1 MPATHEWAESNGSG
15 EVETKP
21 IANINFGSNDSAE
34 LNTTTYPI
42 TRGNASFEKYIRCFF
57 SGVFT
62 EISNM
67 KFWRSDVLGYK
78 TGETLKAAA
87 NEVYVQPTDVANA
100 DSDIPL
106 NVGSALDID
115 SAEGDPTIVEGA
127 TGVTGYTGYIRLQLH
142 TTGSTPSGSVFQKTL
157 MFQYDEV

>member
-1 MPATHEWAESNGSG
+1 MSATHAFSESNTVS
-15 EVETKP
+15 EVVHDG
-21 IANINFGSNDSAE
+21 IANLNFGSNDSYE

-42 TRGNASFEKYIRCFF
+42 TRGNASFEKYMRCKF
-57 SGVFT
+57 SGTFT

-67 KFWRSDVLGYK
+67 KFWRSDTNGYK

-87 NEVYVQPTDVANA
+87 NVAFATPSATPNA

-106 NVGSALDID
+106 NVGTSLSIQAADG
-115 SAEGDPTIVEGA
+115 SSTITA
-127 TGVTGYTGYIRLQLH
+127 PGYTKYMRLQLQ

-157 MFQYDEV
+157 TFQYDEV

>member
-1 MPATHEWAESNGSG
+1 MSAIHQFSESNLVG
-15 EVETKP
+15 EVEAIP
-21 IANINFGSNDSAE
+21 ITNLNFGSVDDHE

-42 TRGNASFEKYIRCFF
+42 TRGNSSFEKYLRCKFTDT
-57 SGVFT
+57 FT

-87 NEVYVQPTDVANA
+87 NVAFATPSATPNA

-106 NVGSALDID
+106 NVGASLAIQSA
-115 SAEGDPTIVEGA
+115 AGTTTITA
-127 TGVTGYTGYIRLQLH
+127 PGYTKYIRLQIQ
-142 TTGSTPSGSVFQKTL
+142 TTVSTPSGSVFQKTL
-157 MFQYDEV
+157 TFQYDEV

>member
-1 MPATHEWAESNGSG
+1 MPATHEFSESNLVG
-15 EVETKP
+15 EVVQDG
-21 IANINFGSNDSAE
+21 IANLNFGSVDDHE

-42 TRGNASFEKYIRCFF
+42 TRGDASFEKYIRAKF
-57 SGVFT
+57 SDSFT

-87 NEVYVQPTDVANA
+87 NVAFATPSATPNA

-106 NVGSALDID
+106 VVGSALAIQ
-115 SAEGDPTIVEGA
+115 SAAGTTTITA
-127 TGVTGYTGYIRLQLH
+127 PGYTKYIRLQIQ

-157 MFQYDEV
+157 TMQYDEV

>member
-1 MPATHEWAESNGSG
+1 MSATHQFSESNLVG
-15 EVETKP
+15 EVVHDG
-21 IANINFGSNDSAE
+21 IANLNLGSNDSYE

-42 TRGNASFEKYIRCFF
+42 TRGQSSFEKYLRCKF
-57 SGVFT
+57 SDSFT

-87 NEVYVQPTDVANA
+87 NVAFATPSATPNA

-106 NVGSALDID
+106 N
-115 SAEGDPTIVEGA
+115 EGA
-127 TGVTGYTGYIRLQLH
+127 SLAIQSAAGTTTITAPGYTKYMRLQLQ
-142 TTGSTPSGSVFQKTL
+142 TTGSTPSGAVFQKTL
-157 MFQYDEV
+157 TFQYDEV

>member
-1 MPATHEWAESNGSG
+1 MSAIHQFSESNLVG
-15 EVETKP
+15 EVEAIP
-21 IANINFGSNDSAE
+21 ITNLNFGSVDDHE

-42 TRGNASFEKYIRCFF
+42 TRGNSSFEKYLRCKFTDT
-57 SGVFT
+57 FT

-87 NEVYVQPTDVANA
+87 NVAYVQPSATPNA

-106 NVGSALDID
+106 NVGASLAIQSSA
-115 SAEGDPTIVEGA
+115 GTTTITA
-127 TGVTGYTGYIRLQLH
+127 PGYTKYIRLQLQ
-142 TTGSTPSGSVFQKTL
+142 TTGSTPSGAVFQKVLT
-157 MFQYDEV
+157 FQFDEV

>member
-1 MPATHEWAESNGSG
+1 MPATHQFSESNLT
-15 EVETKP
+15 EVVQDG
-21 IANINFGSNDSAE
+21 IANLNFGSVDDHE

-42 TRGNASFEKYIRCFF
+42 TRGQSSFEKYLRCKF
-57 SGVFT
+57 SDTFT

-87 NEVYVQPTDVANA
+87 NVAFATPSATPNA
-100 DSDIPL
+100 DSNIPL
-106 NVGSALDID
+106 N
-115 SAEGDPTIVEGA
+115 EGA
-127 TGVTGYTGYIRLQLH
+127 SLAIQSAAGTTTITAPGYTKYMRLQLQ

-157 MFQYDEV
+157 TFQYDEV

>member
-1 MPATHEWAESNGSG
+1 MVHDG
-15 EVETKP
+15 
-21 IANINFGSNDSAE
+21 IANLNLGSNDSYE

-42 TRGNASFEKYIRCFF
+42 TRGQSSFEKYLRCKF
-57 SGVFT
+57 SDTFT

-87 NEVYVQPTDVANA
+87 NVAFATPSATPNA

-106 NVGSALDID
+106 N
-115 SAEGDPTIVEGA
+115 EGA
-127 TGVTGYTGYIRLQLH
+127 SLAIQSAAGTTTITALGYTKYMRLQLQ
-142 TTGSTPSGSVFQKTL
+142 TTGSTPSGSVFQKT
-157 MFQYDEV
+157 MTFQYDEI

>member
-1 MPATHEWAESNGSG
+1 MAATHQFSESNLT
-15 EVETKP
+15 EVVMDGIT
-21 IANINFGSNDSAE
+21 NLNFGSVDDHE

-42 TRGNASFEKYIRCFF
+42 SRSNSSFEKYLRCLF
-57 SGVFT
+57 GGTGWT

-87 NEVYVQPTDVANA
+87 NVAFATPSATPNA

-106 NVGSALDID
+106 SESAPALAIQ
-115 SAEGDPTIVEGA
+115 SAAGTTTITA
-127 TGVTGYTGYIRLQLH
+127 PGYTKYIRLQLQ

-157 MFQYDEV
+157 CFQYDEV